1 MDSVGKS
8 IHQTKTYQ
16 FTFIFNTV
24 YQIIRWTVFSIVWSV
39 FLFSGCARQ
48 QLIIKTPEI
57 KRKVPLIRVALDDN
71 LTQGS
76 LAFKNKYILKC
87 EEADYILDEMVGE
100 FLVNFSGHTLSF
112 KSSQR
117 YFSFSNFD
125 KIEFTPLS
133 NSVFTW
139 NDIPFHGTLI
149 FVKDENQIYVINSL
163 SLPEYLKGVVPY
175 EIPCSSEE
183 YYQAI
188 VSQAIAARTY
198 ATYHL
203 SHPSSQHF
211 DVYADTRDQIYSGMK
226 NQAPLANKA
235 IAESAGI
242 ILQNKKGQPLE
253 AQYHSTCGGILDL
266 KLNIEGNLSTSYL
279 EDLYDDQ
286 FNCMTS
292 PLYRWVEKIS
302 TKEILKNLV
311 TLGKISKNQ
320 ANSWRER
327 GFNVQIH
334 IQSRSKS
341 GRVEKILM
349 KINDESIFLY
359 QWEIRH
365 AFRTK
370 TGKPLPSTLFFLKK
384 SLHYPDTLYLIGAGF
399 GHGKGMCQWGAIGL
413 ALKQKS
419 AKEILQFYY
428 PGNEL
433 KKVY

>member
-1 MDSVGKS
+1 LDSVGKN
-8 IHQTKTYQ
+8 IHQIETYH

-24 YQIIRWTVFSIVWSV
+24 YHIIRWTVFSIVWSV
-39 FLFSGCARQ
+39 FLFTGCARQ
-48 QLIIKTPEI
+48 RLITKTPEI
-57 KRKVPLIRVALDDN
+57 TRKAPLIRVAIDEN

-76 LAFKNKYILKC
+76 LAFKNKYHLKC
-87 EEADYILDEMVGE
+87 EEADYILDDTVGE
-100 FLVNFSGHTLSF
+100 FLVNFSDHTLYF
-112 KSSQR
+112 KSPQR
-117 YFSFSNFD
+117 WFSFSNFD

-133 NSVFTW
+133 NSTFIW

-149 FVKDENQIYVINSL
+149 FVKDEDQIYVVNSI
-163 SLPEYLKGVVPY
+163 SLPEYLKGVIPH
-175 EIPCSSEE
+175 EIPSYSEE

-203 SHPSSQHF
+203 SHPTSQYF
-211 DVYADTRDQIYSGMK
+211 DVYADTRDQIYLGVK
-226 NQAPLANKA
+226 RQAPLANKA

-242 ILQNKKGQPLE
+242 ILQNKNGQPLE
-253 AQYHSTCGGILDL
+253 TQYHSTCGGILDL
-266 KLNIEGNLSTSYL
+266 KFNIEGDPSTSYL
-279 EDLYDDQ
+279 EDLYNDQ

-302 TKEILKNLV
+302 TREILKNLV
-311 TLGKISKNQ
+311 AMGKIPKSQ
-320 ANSWRER
+320 ANSWSER
-327 GFNVQIH
+327 GFDVQIH
-334 IQSRSKS
+334 IQSRSIS
-341 GRVEKILM
+341 GRVEKISI
-349 KINDESIFLY
+349 KINDESILLH
-359 QWEIRH
+359 QWEIRN

-384 SLHYPDTLYLIGAGF
+384 SLRYPDTLYLIGAGF

-419 AKEILQFYY
+419 AIEILRFYY
-428 PGNEL
+428 PGNEI